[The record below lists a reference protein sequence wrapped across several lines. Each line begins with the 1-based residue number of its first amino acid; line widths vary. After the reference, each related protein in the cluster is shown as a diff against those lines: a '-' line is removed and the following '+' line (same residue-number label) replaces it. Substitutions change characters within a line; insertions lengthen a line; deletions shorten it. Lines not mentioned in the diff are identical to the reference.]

1 MAASVLMLALAP
13 AVSEQQPEASTAS
26 VATASDP
33 APGVPSAPAPSAAP
47 ADPASAASADP
58 ASAAPA
64 DPASAAPSES
74 APEAGSGDPT
84 WDSGTAPTDAA
95 AAPAAP
101 AAPAAAAPSESA
113 AVSPATR
120 LAQAAPTTAVVQ
132 GTVKTASGA
141 PVAGASVKLSGP
153 ATATATTDANGAF
166 TVTVPPGIYRID
178 VTRGGYVAAVLSDF
192 AVVAGTTVPVS
203 VTMNQADLSSL
214 QTIGRVSTV
223 SRGSAS
229 AINTGTATSSYL
241 SGQAFTNLGNPQIN
255 DVLQHL
261 PDVTIQHMGS
271 QQDTAIIVGGVQP
284 YETQVLIDGHPLA
297 LGQYGVWVSQYFP
310 SYLIGGVE
318 TQSGPG
324 NTTPFANIAV
334 GGTVNLLTPG
344 FTRQPTYELTTGVDN
359 YSTQFTHFL
368 ATGSAGKLQYVIG
381 AGTDGYNGPYYQTRQ
396 CDVSPQ
402 NDASGNPNGTGI
414 IQFCGDA
421 SGSFFSKGELLKLRY
436 DLSRASSLEAGFVGA
451 WGGYSPQGTAWGT
464 SLGPLAIAGCGTSGL
479 CTNPNFGYLIG
490 QRVNSLGW
498 YPGSYI
504 YNNQTLFDAQFR
516 TSIGKDTLL
525 VRPYVGNI
533 EPEIII
539 GTGEIYFPAGFSP
552 PNLPNDPG
560 FIAGCGNAFGS
571 TTNAS
576 GGTTVVNGQTACFD
590 SAYSTFELDKLYG
603 TTFSYLHP
611 IGDSL
616 LDLTYDFHGQST
628 FAYVNNPQGV
638 SVPLSTDRYATLSL
652 TGDLHLIRNLGIDVG
667 LYDTRYTVV
676 GVKPV
681 SLTDATLVGF
691 TRTISR
697 FDPHLALT
705 LRPSNDV
712 SYRASWGTST
722 TFPYVG
728 QLSGLATYE
737 QPAQSLG
744 VYALGGSLT
753 EKNANLKPEVAIA
766 YDVGVDK
773 RFKNGSVVSLDLQDS
788 VIHDVFEELTTS
800 VPANGGLEGIFSPIN
815 AAKLSTQL
823 ATLKYRYAPRT
834 GIGYNLTAA
843 AERSIVQGL
852 PPSLYTAGT
861 AGFPVNNV
869 QICGNG
875 VAAPGI
881 PTCLPYLKG
890 YAQLTYSWRDGTFAA
905 LGVDYE
911 GKNNAYFQPPFTQV
925 DLTLRRPVT
934 KSVEIQIGVQNL
946 LNTNNF
952 GTYLPTPGAGT
963 PIVAGS
969 VDAAGNEIQTSFI
982 PSRIPASPRIIR
994 AQVRFHS
1001 GR

>member
-1 MAASVLMLALAP
+1 MTP
-13 AVSEQQPEASTAS
+13 D
-26 VATASDP
+26 AT
-33 APGVPSAPAPSAAP
+33 V
-47 ADPASAASADP
+47 
-58 ASAAPA
+58 
-64 DPASAAPSES
+64 
-74 APEAGSGDPT
+74 
-84 WDSGTAPTDAA
+84 
-95 AAPAAP
+95 
-101 AAPAAAAPSESA
+101 
-113 AVSPATR
+113 
-120 LAQAAPTTAVVQ
+120 AQAAPPTTAVVQ
-132 GTVKTASGA
+132 GSVKTTAGT
-141 PVAGASVKLSGP
+141 PIAGATVALSGP
-153 ATATATTDANGAF
+153 ASARTTTDADGNF
-166 TVTVPPGIYRID
+166 TVTVAPGVYRID
-178 VTRGGYVAAVLSDF
+178 VTRPGYVPAVLSDF
-192 AVVAGTTVPVS
+192 AVVAGSTIPVTVAL
-203 VTMNQADLSSL
+203 NQADLTSL
-214 QTIGRVSTV
+214 RTIGRVSTV
-223 SRGSAS
+223 NRGAAS

-241 SGQAFTNLGNPQIN
+241 SGQAFSNLANPQIN

-271 QQDTAIIVGGVQP
+271 QQDTSIIVGGVQP
-284 YETQVLIDGHPLA
+284 YETQVLIDGHPMA

-344 FTRQPTYELTTGVDN
+344 FTRQPTFELTTGVDN
-359 YSTQFTHFL
+359 YQTQFSHML
-368 ATGSAGKLQYVIG
+368 ATGSAGKLQYVLG
-381 AGTDGYNGPYYQTRQ
+381 AGVDGFNGPFYQTKQ
-396 CDVSPQ
+396 CNVTPEG
-402 NDASGNPNGTGI
+402 GNTGI
-414 IQFCGDA
+414 IQYCGDA
-421 SGSFFSKGELLKLRY
+421 SGSFFSKGEAVKLRY
-436 DLSRASSLEAGFVGA
+436 EFSRATSLEAGFVGA

-464 SLGPLAIAGCGTSGL
+464 SLGPLTIVPCSSGPTSGI
-479 CTNPNFGYLIG
+479 CTNPNFSYLIG
-490 QRVNSLGW
+490 SKVNSLGW

-516 TSIGKDTLL
+516 TAVGKNDTLL

-533 EPEIII
+533 EPEVII
-539 GTGEIYFPAGFSP
+539 GTGEIFYPAGFSP
-552 PNLPNDPG
+552 VNNPTESN
-560 FIAGCGNAFGS
+560 FVTACGNAFGS
-571 TTNAS
+571 TTNPS
-576 GGTTVVNGQTACFD
+576 GGTTVVNGRTECFD

-603 TTFSYLHP
+603 TTFTYLHP
-611 IGDSL
+611 VGDSL

-628 FAYVNNPQGV
+628 FAYINNPQGV
-638 SVPLSTDRYATLSL
+638 SVPFSTDRYSTLSL
-652 TGDLHLIRNLGIDVG
+652 TADVHRIRNLGIDVG
-667 LYDTRYTVV
+667 LYDTRYTVN
-676 GVKPV
+676 GVKPR

-691 TRTISR
+691 TRTITR
-697 FDPHLALT
+697 FDPHFALT
-705 LRPSNDV
+705 LRPNNDI
-712 SYRASWGTST
+712 SYRAAWGTST

-753 EKNANLKPEVAIA
+753 EKNANLKPEVAIG

-773 RFKNGSVVSLDLQDS
+773 RFRNGSVVSLDLQDS

-815 AAKLSTQL
+815 VAKLTTQL

-834 GIGYNLTAA
+834 GLGFNLTAA

-852 PPSLYTAGT
+852 PANLYSFGT
-861 AGFPVNNV
+861 QGFPVNNV

-890 YAQLTYSWRDGTFAA
+890 YGQLTYSWRDGTFAA

-911 GKNNAYFQPPFTQV
+911 GKNNAYFQPPFTQL
-925 DLTLRRPVT
+925 DFTLRRPVT
-934 KSVEIQIGVQNL
+934 KNTEIQIGVQNL

-982 PSRIPASPRIIR
+982 PSRIPVSPRIIR
-994 AQVRFHS
+994 AQVRFHV